1 MDVSPLITNACK
13 DEDVALLLL
22 LPMMPFIGD
31 KLSHFEQDINDLRR
45 KYEMSENPKAD
56 EKKKQRKT
64 FCLIVEY

>member
-31 KLSHFEQDINDLRR
+31 KLSHSF
-45 KYEMSENPKAD
+45 P
-56 EKKKQRKT
+56 KKQKNYKCKHFPGGET
-64 FCLIVEY
+64 TNNNGSMSLC